1 MNRFDA
7 DAKFRRAVA
16 LEQVEKPAPS
26 QRVKSYSH
34 TSQYEHS
41 SDVGFVTS
49 TSDHFAA
56 GVTIEELLDVSR
68 DAAAVTVWA
77 LSGVIG
83 LLLQV
88 FLLAVV
94 VVVVVLGGCLSAPR
108 GIRGCSVITAAGAAI
123 VSCGTIVGHSISV
136 LLVPVHGLE
145 EGHASRDGAR
155 HGAQDPGCDC
165 PGLWLC
171 PVLGCLRRARVKASR
186 ARRPV
191 LVLPRKRR
199 PDSLF
204 LCGCGTPPFVFVQMH
219 VIKCKCASFIV
230 SGLCVGVAVVA
241 VDVATPKRAAPTTAH
256 WHSRHS

>member
-7 DAKFRRAVA
+7 NAKFRRAVV

-26 QRVKSYSH
+26 QRVKATCH
-34 TSQYEHS
+34 TRQYEHS

-68 DAAAVTVWA
+68 DAAAVTVWPF
-77 LSGVIG
+77 SGVIG

-88 FLLAVV
+88 LLLAVV
-94 VVVVVLGGCLSAPR
+94 VVVVVLGVCLSAPR

-155 HGAQDPGCDC
+155 HGAQDPGRGC

-171 PVLGCLRRARVKASR
+171 PVLGSLREREGRR
-186 ARRPV
+186 REQEARRWLSPESAD
-191 LVLPRKRR
+191 LIPCLY
-199 PDSLF
+199 
-204 LCGCGTPPFVFVQMH
+204 
-219 VIKCKCASFIV
+219 
-230 SGLCVGVAVVA
+230 VGVALPVHA
-241 VDVATPKRAAPTTAH
+241 RRDACYEIQKKR
-256 WHSRHS
+256 R

>member
-68 DAAAVTVWA
+68 DAAAVTVWP

-88 FLLAVV
+88 LLLAVV
-94 VVVVVLGGCLSAPR
+94 VVVVVFGGLFISAEGNSR
-108 GIRGCSVITAAGAAI
+108 
-123 VSCGTIVGHSISV
+123 
-136 LLVPVHGLE
+136 LLRHNCCWCCHRILRHCRRSFDFCVTR
-145 EGHASRDGAR
+145 ASAR
-155 HGAQDPGCDC
+155 A
-165 PGLWLC
+165 
-171 PVLGCLRRARVKASR
+171 
-186 ARRPV
+186 
-191 LVLPRKRR
+191 
-199 PDSLF
+199 
-204 LCGCGTPPFVFVQMH
+204 
-219 VIKCKCASFIV
+219 
-230 SGLCVGVAVVA
+230 
-241 VDVATPKRAAPTTAH
+241 
-256 WHSRHS
+256 

>member
-155 HGAQDPGCDC
+155 HGAQDPGRGC

-171 PVLGCLRRARVKASR
+171 PVLGSLREREGRRREQEARWWLSHESAHLIPCLYVGVCVWHSPVH
-186 ARRPV
+186 ARRDACYEIQV
-191 LVLPRKRR
+191 C
-199 PDSLF
+199 SLF
-204 LCGCGTPPFVFVQMH
+204 CQCIMRTGGRGGRRGRRGRSYTQTRSNVP
-219 VIKCKCASFIV
+219 
-230 SGLCVGVAVVA
+230 
-241 VDVATPKRAAPTTAH
+241 
-256 WHSRHS
+256 